1 MTITLTGAP
10 RTKKNSQRIVRR
22 GRYSSILPSEAY
34 IEYAG
39 DCGVQLLA
47 QRATNTGIDYAVNVA
62 CVYYMPTR
70 RRVDLVN
77 LLEATCDILKDNFVV
92 LDDNAGI
99 IAGHDGS
106 RVLYD
111 KRNPRVEITITP
123 LDGVGT
129 ACERTG
135 AAECTPEQ

>member
-22 GRYSSILPSEAY
+22 GRYSSILPSAAY

-47 QRATNTGIDYAVNVA
+47 QHATNTGIDYAVNVT

-77 LLEATCDILKDNFVV
+77 LLEATCDILRDNFVV
-92 LDDNAGI
+92 LDDHSGI
-99 IAGHDGS
+99 IASHDGS

-111 KRNPRVEITITP
+111 KTNPRVEITITP
-123 LDGVGT
+123 IGGPG
-129 ACERTG
+129 EGG
-135 AAECTPEQ
+135 AACTQRQ